1 MALVKIR
8 TLFLVRQKVPGRRQ
22 WSMLSVNDLVM
33 VLAHML
39 PQRQLTAEELA
50 EIIFIS
56 GIILN
61 SLPSDGKWLW
71 NNLTK

>member
-1 MALVKIR
+1 MA
-8 TLFLVRQKVPGRRQ
+8 
-22 WSMLSVNDLVM
+22 
-33 VLAHML
+33 LAHML

-50 EIIFIS
+50 DIVFIS

-71 NNLTK
+71 INLTK

>member
-22 WSMLSVNDLVM
+22 WSMLFVNDLVM
-33 VLAHML
+33 ALAHML